1 MPRPDRHARPTR
13 PSCLSNPL
21 PLGLDLSLSLS
32 LSLGLGLGPM
42 SYGHTKWMSIREHI
56 QVARVPRIIHLMFQ
70 KFIEEAYERHLN
82 LLLKGIWKVYLIEE
96 AYERHL
102 RGIYLIEETYERHIS
117 LSRHLRGIWEA
128 YLIEKAS
135 ERHLRGMSHWG
146 DIWEASEKPISLR
159 RHLRSIWEAYLIEEA
174 WMWQFSVSPIKS
186 IVFLTYCKQKHI
198 CVFLFFVNTLK
209 TQHFW

>member
-128 YLIEKAS
+128 YLIEKTS
-135 ERHLRGMSHWG
+135 ERHLRGISHWG
-146 DIWEASEKPISLR
+146 DIWEASEKHISLDKIFTQNDQISKIHVQHIQG
-159 RHLRSIWEAYLIEEA
+159 RHFLRAKKPCRNAPQPLKG
-174 WMWQFSVSPIKS
+174 VDK
-186 IVFLTYCKQKHI
+186 
-198 CVFLFFVNTLK
+198 LK
-209 TQHFW
+209 TET